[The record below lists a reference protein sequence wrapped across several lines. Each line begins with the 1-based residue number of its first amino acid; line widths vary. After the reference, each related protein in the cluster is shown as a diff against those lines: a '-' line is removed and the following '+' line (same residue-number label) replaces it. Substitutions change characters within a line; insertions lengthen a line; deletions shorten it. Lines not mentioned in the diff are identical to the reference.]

1 MTTEGMDNA
10 RYTIRVLRLGEEPRD
25 DLRES
30 MTAQERIRL
39 LRRLS
44 ERAWALGGKRVP
56 RIPRSQMPVVV
67 TTLK

>member
-1 MTTEGMDNA
+1 MTIEGMDSA
-10 RYTIRVLRLGEEPRD
+10 GYTIRVLRLGEEPRD

-30 MTAQERIRL
+30 MTAQERLRH

-44 ERAWALGGKRVP
+44 ERAWALGAKPVP
-56 RIPRSQMPVVV
+56 HIPRSQMPVVV